1 MEKIGMTDES
11 QAPQGEGEG
20 ESAENGAHHSRGN
33 ITTADQLELAWQSWA
48 PENPRGVIVI
58 IHGLAEHGGR
68 YQETAEKLT
77 AADWAVVSGDLR
89 AHGLSANP
97 PKAGRVH
104 VNRFEDYFLDVD
116 ALIGKAKEKHPGLPV
131 YLLGHSMGGLISI
144 RYSLEKPEGLAGV
157 IISSPGLATHPEFKP
172 PAALRMMVG
181 ILSRIAPRLRV
192 ASDLDTDAISRDP
205 DVVKAYTDDP
215 LVSSK
220 VSTRWYAE
228 AMKAMVKAQEAAPTL
243 SIPMLL
249 MQSGA
254 DRLVD
259 PDAPRRWS
267 EAAPD
272 GLVELVVWEGLYH
285 EMLNEPEKDQVRA
298 KLLDWLQRQAPDRS
312 VPMA

>member
-1 MEKIGMTDES
+1 M
-11 QAPQGEGEG
+11 
-20 ESAENGAHHSRGN
+20 
-33 ITTADQLELAWQSWA
+33 
-48 PENPRGVIVI
+48 
-58 IHGLAEHGGR
+58 
-68 YQETAEKLT
+68 
-77 AADWAVVSGDLR
+77 
-89 AHGLSANP
+89 
-97 PKAGRVH
+97 
-104 VNRFEDYFLDVD
+104 
-116 ALIGKAKEKHPGLPV
+116 
-131 YLLGHSMGGLISI
+131 
-144 RYSLEKPEGLAGV
+144 
-157 IISSPGLATHPEFKP
+157 
-172 PAALRMMVG
+172 
-181 ILSRIAPRLRV
+181 
-192 ASDLDTDAISRDP
+192 
-205 DVVKAYTDDP
+205 KAYTDDP